1 MSLIAIAQGS
11 KNSPVFGTSTKS
23 LRTSQ
28 SRHWRLKSRGFKKS
42 RRKYRKQRI
51 GVIER
56 WKAQWWNIGKSIV
69 IESLLLSVTR
79 VSTLLGAQQLTSA
92 TGFFFERD
100 GRLFLVTNRHVVLDE
115 ASDHRPDRLE
125 IELHI
130 DPENVA
136 ATTHFSIPLYRGTQ
150 PVWREGIDPAGTVD
164 VVALQLERAALP
176 EKLLLQPFRSNHL
189 IDQLDEIE
197 VGTRVLIVGFPLGFH
212 DTWHHLPVVR
222 QAVIASA
229 FGLRC
234 QGHGYFLTDARMHR
248 GTSGAPVVARQSGQQ
263 SGRGDLPWMLLGVH
277 AARMDVTNRDVEQDE
292 RLNLNCAW
300 YTDIIMTL
308 TEERQKMGQWS
319 WNIGMMEEQTFLRFS
334 TIPLFQC
341 SNSLYLL

>member
-1 MSLIAIAQGS
+1 
-11 KNSPVFGTSTKS
+11 
-23 LRTSQ
+23 
-28 SRHWRLKSRGFKKS
+28 
-42 RRKYRKQRI
+42 
-51 GVIER
+51 
-56 WKAQWWNIGKSIV
+56 V

-79 VSTLLGAQQLTSA
+79 VSTLLGEQQLTNA

-115 ASDHRPDRLE
+115 PSDHRPDRLE
-125 IELHI
+125 IELHV

-136 ATTHFSIPLYRGTQ
+136 VTTGFAIPLYRGTQ

-176 EKLLLQPFRSNHL
+176 EKLLLQPFTPNHL
-189 IDQLDEIE
+189 IEQLDEIE

-229 FGLRC
+229 FGLRF
-234 QGHGYFLTDARMHR
+234 QGQGYFLTDARMHR
-248 GTSGAPVVARQSGQQ
+248 GTSGAPVVARMTTQR

-277 AARMDVTNRDVEQDE
+277 AARMDVTNRDIEQDE

-300 YTDIIMTL
+300 YADIIMTL
-308 TEERQKMGQWS
+308 T
-319 WNIGMMEEQTFLRFS
+319 LD
-334 TIPLFQC
+334 
-341 SNSLYLL
+341 

>member
-1 MSLIAIAQGS
+1 M
-11 KNSPVFGTSTKS
+11 
-23 LRTSQ
+23 
-28 SRHWRLKSRGFKKS
+28 
-42 RRKYRKQRI
+42 
-51 GVIER
+51 
-56 WKAQWWNIGKSIV
+56 

-79 VSTLLGAQQLTSA
+79 VSTLLGEQQLTNA

-125 IELHI
+125 IELHV

-136 ATTHFSIPLYRGTQ
+136 VTTGFAIPLYRGTQ

-176 EKLLLQPFRSNHL
+176 EKLLLQPFTPNHL
-189 IDQLDEIE
+189 IEQLDEIE

-229 FGLRC
+229 FGLRF
-234 QGHGYFLTDARMHR
+234 QGQGYFLTDARMHR
-248 GTSGAPVVARQSGQQ
+248 GTSGAPVVARMTTQR

-277 AARMDVTNRDVEQDE
+277 AARMDVTNRDIEQDE

-300 YTDIIMTL
+300 YADIIMTL
-308 TEERQKMGQWS
+308 TENTG
-319 WNIGMMEEQTFLRFS
+319 
-334 TIPLFQC
+334 
-341 SNSLYLL
+341 